1 MNKEYFIKRARD
13 IHGDKYD
20 YSKVELSYGTDK
32 VEIICPSH
40 GSFIQRAKGLCST
53 KQTTISATKGI
64 EL

>member
-40 GSFIQRAKGLCST
+40 GSFM
-53 KQTTISATKGI
+53 
-64 EL
+64 